1 MLFIIMSNVIKA
13 QVATVSNQENGEK
26 LNGVSFIST
35 NPNLFAE
42 SNQDGEIDIS
52 KFKESES
59 IEIRRIGFQTL
70 FTSYKKISN
79 NKFNVFLI
87 PSSINLDG
95 VVISASRWEQKSS
108 DIPSKIVSISAE
120 DVQLQNPQTAADLL
134 KASGAVFVQ
143 KSQQGGGS
151 PMIRGFA
158 TNRLLYTVDGVRMN
172 TAIFRGGNIQN
183 VISLDPFAIENT
195 EVFFGSGSTIYGSDA
210 IGGVMSFKTKEARL
224 SLNDEPYISGN
235 ATTRFS
241 SANQEK
247 TMHFDVN
254 IGLKKWAFLSSISH
268 NNFGDLKMGSHGPD
282 EYLRPFYVQRI
293 DSVDKVLSNDDPQIQ
308 KPSGYTQYNL
318 MQKVR
323 FQPNENWDF
332 EYAFHFSETSSYSRY
347 DRHIRTRNS
356 LPRYGE
362 WYYGPQ
368 KWMMNQISINHSSGS
383 KLYDNLS
390 LRIAQQKFEESR
402 ISRDINSDT
411 RERRIEEVDAY
422 SVNADFT
429 KTIND
434 KNKLFYGV
442 EAVWNDVESTGLND
456 NIASNTTTAAATRY
470 PQSTWHSF
478 GFYVNNQHRFS
489 EKTTLQSGVRLNN
502 YGLNAE
508 FDTSFYSFPFT
519 TAELSKTSLTGNL
532 GLVYKPQ
539 ETLILSAN
547 ASTAFR
553 APNVD
558 DVGKI
563 FDSEPGAVV
572 VPNTNLEAEYAY
584 NFDVGITKMFS
595 NKLKLELNAFYTLL
609 DNALVRRD
617 FTLNGQDSIV
627 YAGEMSRVQAIQNAA
642 VANVYG
648 FQAGIEVIL
657 AKGLKLSSVANYQ
670 VGEEELD
677 DGTISPSRHA
687 APFFGLTRLQYRT
700 EKLNLELNSQ
710 YSGKRDFSDLPIS
723 EQAKDYMYA
732 IDENGNPHSPGW
744 YTVNFKANYQ
754 LNETFRIGAGLENV
768 LDKRYR
774 PYSSGLVAPGRN
786 FILSLSARF

>member
-1 MLFIIMSNVIKA
+1 MLLVFVSNVIKA
-13 QVATVSNQENGEK
+13 QIATVSNQENGEK
-26 LNGVSFIST
+26 IDGVSFIST

-70 FTSYKKISN
+70 FTSYNSLSN
-79 NKFNVFLI
+79 NNFNVFLI

-134 KASGAVFVQ
+134 NASGAVFVQ

-235 ATTRFS
+235 ATTRYS

-254 IGLKKWAFLSSISH
+254 VGLKKWAFLSSISH
-268 NNFGDLKMGSHGPD
+268 NNFGDLRMGSHGPD
-282 EYLRPFYVQRI
+282 EYLRPVYVQRI
-293 DSVDKVLSNDDPQIQ
+293 DSVDKVVSNDDPQIQ

-323 FQPNENWDF
+323 FQPNENWDM
-332 EYAFHFSETSSYSRY
+332 EYAFHYSETSPYARY
-347 DRHIRTRNS
+347 DRHIRLKNG

-362 WYYGPQ
+362 WRYGPQ
-368 KWMMNQISINHSSGS
+368 KWMMNQISINHSSSS

-390 LRIAQQKFEESR
+390 VRFAQQKFEESR

-411 RERRIEEVDAY
+411 RERRIEEVVAY
-422 SVNADFT
+422 SINADFT
-429 KTIND
+429 KKINA
-434 KNKLFYGV
+434 KNKLFYGLEGV
-442 EAVWNDVESTGLND
+442 LNEVESSGFD
-456 NIASNTTTAAATRY
+456 DDIAVNSTSKAATRY
-470 PQSTWHSF
+470 PQSNWHSF
-478 GFYVNNQHRFS
+478 GVYLNNQHKFS
-489 EKTTLQSGVRLNN
+489 DKTTLQSGVRLNN
-502 YGLNAE
+502 YGLRAD
-508 FDTSFYSFPFT
+508 FDTSFYPLPFT
-519 TAELSKTSLTGNL
+519 EAELSKTSLTGNL
-532 GLVYKPQ
+532 GLVYKPNNSW
-539 ETLILSAN
+539 ILSTN

-572 VPNTNLEAEYAY
+572 VPNQNLKAEYAY
-584 NFDVGITKMFS
+584 NFDVGITKMFT
-595 NKLKLELNAFYTLL
+595 NKLKLDVNAFYTLL
-609 DNALVRRD
+609 DNALVRRN

-627 YAGEMSRVQAIQNAA
+627 YSGELSQVQAIQNAA

-648 FQAGIEVIL
+648 VQAGLEIIL
-657 AKGLKLSSVANYQ
+657 AKGLKLSSVANFQ

-677 DGTISPSRHA
+677 DGTVNPSRHA
-687 APFFGLTRLQYRT
+687 APFFGVARLQYRT

-710 YSGKRDFSDLPIS
+710 YSAKRDFEDLPIS
-723 EQAKDYMYA
+723 EQGKGFMYA

-754 LNETFRIGAGLENV
+754 LNETFRIGAGIENI

-786 FILSLSARF
+786 LMMSLSVKF